1 MKFAPSTTRHLPLL
15 FTLTLSLLA
24 LSVQAKHL
32 SSPHAKTS
40 HLLHCLGHAASAKAD
55 RAKVEALIAAN
66 PNPADDRV
74 WSQLLPREWGF
85 KGHDAPGG
93 DTWTPVD
100 GATQTVKDRVSRQHQ
115 KLIRCAKR
123 LQMDVMRDAD
133 GDAKPAD
140 QAQEPRVLPDMFGGS
155 GFKQVRQNSNGFPLR
170 QPQAVAKNDAQ
181 SIAPGPGDP
190 AEPAD
195 PANPANPGN
204 PANPAPGPGPAAG
217 GGTGGSGD
225 GTTQQPTPNY
235 PKKVAAGAGAGAAAG
250 AIPGSAAGAGTGTTP
265 GAGQGAVAPGDLDA
279 SAAQKSNPDGTLSS
293 LPPGG
298 LNPAADAQK
307 PNPDGTLSSTHPG
320 QKLAP
325 GLGPDQVSVAPALTN
340 DPLEKNM
347 PKTLP
352 GTAAAADTDPAQ
364 QGAAVAGHP
373 LPAGTDPQTMAAI
386 AAVAANMT
394 NNGAQTDPNGQKSA
408 VPGQLNL
415 ALANDATADQ
425 SEADGTASTCTNPL
439 IRKEYSSLT
448 RGEKKA
454 FVEAIK
460 CVRSKPSRFNPDL
473 PEWNAADDWTLLH
486 IRMVRYVHFTAYFT
500 VFHRG
505 FTAIVERD
513 LNDCGFKFGI
523 PWVDWTKTASDPS
536 TNPVF
541 DSDPEFGLGTD
552 GKGDNSSCPWNTGLA
567 VTDGALADH
576 TFNAPFQ
583 HRLCRQFNNLD
594 VHTPNPHFGSN
605 CTTFINADFIKGL
618 GATHDDGKFF
628 DFSSALE
635 ISTHL
640 SMHTCVGG
648 NLAWLSSSPN
658 DILFHTH
665 HSCVDNLFGGWQ
677 KKSGKNK
684 RAFHGPKQQQKNG
697 KHPEWT
703 AKVTDV
709 INFQPLAENVMV
721 RDLLDHES
729 GAWGGRMC
737 YRYDYNIEM

>member
-155 GFKQVRQNSNGFPLR
+155 GFK
-170 QPQAVAKNDAQ
+170 
-181 SIAPGPGDP
+181 
-190 AEPAD
+190 
-195 PANPANPGN
+195 
-204 PANPAPGPGPAAG
+204 
-217 GGTGGSGD
+217 
-225 GTTQQPTPNY
+225 
-235 PKKVAAGAGAGAAAG
+235 
-250 AIPGSAAGAGTGTTP
+250 
-265 GAGQGAVAPGDLDA
+265 QGAVAPGDLDA